1 MSEGLSDEFLK
12 KWETLINDVDKADV
26 PVECLK
32 RIFVRFKDGKTRSL
46 NISRLRNLKYS
57 KAQIEDFVNRK
68 LEEFGKKVEGVDF
81 YVDIEVI
88 SKQVQS
94 QTDKI
99 LSDL

>member
-1 MSEGLSDEFLK
+1 MSLTPEKSHLNAYSKKHILWLK
-12 KWETLINDVDKADV
+12 KFLRDVT
-26 PVECLK
+26 
-32 RIFVRFKDGKTRSL
+32 RFKDGKTRSL

-57 KAQIEDFVNRK
+57 KPQIEDFINRK